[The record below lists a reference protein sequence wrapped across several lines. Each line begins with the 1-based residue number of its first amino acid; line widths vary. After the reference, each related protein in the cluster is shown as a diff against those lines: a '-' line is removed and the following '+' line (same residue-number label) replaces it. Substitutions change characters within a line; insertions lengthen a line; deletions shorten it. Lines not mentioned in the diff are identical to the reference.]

1 MTGLFSELS
10 SFDALKDLLKIFI
23 TISSEGH
30 DYWTHVTHTKT
41 IEEIYTHITGL
52 VST

>member
-1 MTGLFSELS
+1 MLCFVEGLVENFHNN
-10 SFDALKDLLKIFI
+10 FI
-23 TISSEGH
+23 REGH

-41 IEEIYTHITGL
+41 IDEEIYTHITGL